1 MKKATNIKEIRQ
13 VFRFNDK
20 YLSEKDSNVY
30 VNLYEKEMSNL
41 EIDIEDSYI
50 HYDTFYITGQSGNG
64 KSTAINHLKTT
75 NDFIKDNYD
84 VRHIFA
90 SDIFDYS
97 DEVTI
102 IDVLLMVGI
111 TLVEGNET
119 LESSYYEKL
128 QELKDINVGKL
139 EKSINTEN
147 IEEDKLSFS
156 AYAKGE
162 VGFLSIFKFGSDLKK
177 EFNTNE
183 KSRTLL
189 RKLFLPNRQELLN
202 LINDIINDYNIKNG
216 NEKKLFLIL
225 DDLEKRQVSNELFTQ
240 HKELLEKLEV
250 LKIIMIPVNYATSGN
265 VYKLNLRLNKNPID
279 SIYIDNGQAEKN
291 KESLKELIYK
301 RLDDNH
307 QNLIPN
313 SEKIVGK
320 LIEYSGGNIRQL
332 LRLISDAARNSRRLD
347 GNEITEIDV
356 SESYQE
362 FLNMVA
368 IGVTSK
374 VSFLKYINKYHIADE
389 NEPQKF
395 KESIADNTIF
405 AYFNGQPWYEVNPV
419 IKNYIQNIKLS

>member
-1 MKKATNIKEIRQ
+1 MKKAISIKEIRQ
-13 VFRFNDK
+13 VFRFNEK
-20 YLSEKDSNVY
+20 YLSEEDSNVY
-30 VNLYEKEMSNL
+30 ENLYEKEMSNL
-41 EIDIEDSYI
+41 EIDIEDSHI

-64 KSTAINHLKTT
+64 KSTAVNHLKNT
-75 NDFIKDNYD
+75 NPFIKDNYD

-111 TLVEGNET
+111 ALVKGNKD
-119 LESSYYEKL
+119 LEEAYYKKL

-139 EKSINTEN
+139 EKSINEEK
-147 IEEDKLSFS
+147 IDEDKSSFS

-162 VGFLSIFKFGSDLKK
+162 VGFLSIFKFGADLEK

-202 LINDIINDYNIKNG
+202 LINKIIDDYNSKKEN
-216 NEKKLFLIL
+216 KKLFLIL
-225 DDLEKRQVSNELFTQ
+225 DDLEKRQVSNELFTK

-250 LKIIMIPVNYATSGN
+250 LKIIMIPVNYATSRN

-279 SIYIDNGQAEKN
+279 SLYKDNGQAEKN
-291 KESLKELIYK
+291 IKSLKNLVYK
-301 RLDDNH
+301 RLDKKH
-307 QNLIPN
+307 QDLIPDTA
-313 SEKIVGK
+313 EVIDK

-332 LRLISDAARNSRRLD
+332 LRLISDSARNSRRL
-347 GNEITEIDV
+347 GGEAIGEKDV
-356 SESYQE
+356 QE
-362 FLNMVA
+362 AFQEYLNMLA
-368 IGVTSK
+368 IGIVSK
-374 VSFLKYINKYHIADE
+374 LSFLKYVNKYNIADE
-389 NEPQKF
+389 NEHQKF

-419 IKNYIQNIKLS
+419 LKNYIENIRLS